1 MSDRARLRVR
11 RKLDVLMLFDLNE
24 ATAPEYDFSEHFAQA
39 ESGKPFHTEA
49 NVFRTLKALGHQVR
63 THPLYDDV
71 GGLVSRLSQ
80 QKPDLVFNLCEAFRL
95 DRSRE
100 PQVVALLE
108 LLGVLSTGVGSEAL
122 TLCQDKALAKKILTF
137 HRIKTPRFA
146 QSWRSRPLRSLG
158 QLRPPVFVKPVNTES
173 SIGIAQAAL
182 AWDEKS
188 ALERVKFVHTNVGA
202 DALVEEYVD
211 GREIY
216 CGVIGS
222 ERLEALPL
230 IELLVGDQPIDAEDA
245 PAGAPRFF
253 TYKAK
258 WDEAYRK
265 KWNIRAGPPPDLDP
279 ALVKKCHA
287 VARRA
292 CKILRVRGYARV
304 DLRLSQAGEVHV
316 IEVNPNPGLA
326 ADDEFAQAALLSG
339 MGYEALIDRI
349 LDIGLRS
356 GTT

>member
-1 MSDRARLRVR
+1 MSARPRLRIK

-24 ATAPEYDFSEHFAQA
+24 PTAPEYDFSEYFA
-39 ESGKPFHTEA
+39 ETGGSFHTEA
-49 NVFRTLKALGHQVR
+49 DVFRTLKELGHQVR

-71 GGLVSRLSQ
+71 GALVSRLSQ
-80 QKPDLVFNLCEAFRL
+80 QKPDLVFNLCESFHF
-95 DRSRE
+95 DQTRE

-108 LLGVLSTGVGSEAL
+108 LLGVRYTGAGSEAL

-137 HRIKTPRFA
+137 HHIKTPRFT
-146 QSWRSRPLRSLG
+146 QSWKARPIKSLG
-158 QLRPPVFVKPVNTES
+158 ALRTPVFVKPVNTES
-173 SIGIAQAAL
+173 SRGIAQAAL
-182 AWDEKS
+182 ALDEKS
-188 ALERVKFVHTNVGA
+188 ALERVKFVHTHIGA

-230 IELLVGDQPIDAEDA
+230 IELLVGDQPVDAEDA
-245 PAGAPRFF
+245 PPGAPRFF

-279 ALVKKCHA
+279 ALIKRCQE

-304 DLRLSQAGEVHV
+304 DLRLSQSGEVHV

-326 ADDEFAQAALLSG
+326 SDDEFAQAAL
-339 MGYEALIDRI
+339 MGGWEYPALIDRI
-349 LDIGLRS
+349 LDLGLKGR
-356 GTT
+356 